1 MQAETHRELTR
12 LVIERVEKK
21 LPQWNLSDRERL
33 EILKGSVKPD
43 RSLDVFLLPH
53 YYVKSGREILR
64 RIEEYIS
71 EKPCKGM
78 LEAGYVLHYL
88 TDYSSKVHRA
98 KGLVRPADHIRY
110 EKKLDD
116 FFKSYRIELKMTEVK
131 IPPPEELIF
140 ELKSQIELY
149 QVAASSMNLDLETA
163 FSVCVKTL
171 FHIVRFKYNFSHIRK

>member
-1 MQAETHRELTR
+1 
-12 LVIERVEKK
+12 
-21 LPQWNLSDRERL
+21 
-33 EILKGSVKPD
+33 
-43 RSLDVFLLPH
+43 
-53 YYVKSGREILR
+53 
-64 RIEEYIS
+64 
-71 EKPCKGM
+71 M

-88 TDYSSKVHRA
+88 TDYSCKVHRA